1 MPTLDHQAYMKR
13 AIEQMRRSG
22 LIEKS
27 GGPFG
32 AVIVRDGRVLAV
44 AGNST
49 IRDRDPTAHAEINA
63 IRQACRQLDTHDL
76 TGCVLYSTCEC
87 CPMCY
92 SAAYWA
98 RIAKIYYAV
107 PWTVYSDLFDD
118 LAINQDLSLP
128 DGQRLLAPEHLPA
141 PEALEVWQ
149 EFRALSDGARY

>member
-1 MPTLDHQAYMKR
+1 MPALDHQAYMKL
-13 AIEQMRRSG
+13 AIDQMRRSG

-32 AVIVRDGRVLAV
+32 AVVVREGRVLAV

-49 IRDRDPTAHAEINA
+49 LRDRDPTAHAEINA
-63 IRQACRQLDTHDL
+63 IRMACRHLDTHDL

-98 RIAKIYYAV
+98 RIAKIYFAV
-107 PWTVYSDLFDD
+107 PWQVYSDLFDD

-128 DGQRLLAPEHLPA
+128 DGQRLLAPEHLPDSD
-141 PEALEVWQ
+141 ALAVWE

>member
-1 MPTLDHQAYMKR
+1 MKL

-32 AVIVRDGRVLAV
+32 AVVVREGQVLAV

-63 IRQACRQLDTHDL
+63 IRKACRQLETHDL
-76 TGCVLYSTCEC
+76 SGCVLYSTCEC

-92 SAAYWA
+92 AAAYWA

-107 PWTVYSDLFDD
+107 PWQVYSDLFDD
-118 LAINQDLSLP
+118 LAINQDLSLT
-128 DGQRLLAPEHLPA
+128 DGQRLLAPEHLEA
-141 PEALEVWQ
+141 PEALAVWE